1 MKRMN
6 LTLGKNI
13 LLEDHKVLIFNKIN
27 NLTAHLERVRLPDK
41 KIGFVPTMG
50 ALHQGHISLVEKA
63 KKEND
68 LVVVSIFVN
77 PSQFNN
83 PDDLKNYPRTPVEDH
98 LLLDKNK
105 ADIIFSPPV
114 EEINNYSN
122 TKKINSDLGNLANVM
137 EGIHRPGHFDGV
149 VQIVSRLF
157 DIVKPGRAYFG
168 EKDFQQ
174 LTIIKLM
181 TDKLKYPV
189 EIIAC
194 PTIREESGLA
204 MSSRNLK
211 LSEEGLK
218 NAAEISMVLNYVKD
232 NQWKFPV
239 DVLIKLATQMIES
252 SGKLKV
258 EYLEIADEET
268 LQRVQSWEQHK
279 HVRCFAAVY
288 CEDVRLIDNVSL
300 F

>member
-13 LLEDHKVLIFNKIN
+13 LLEEYKVLIFNKIN

-194 PTIREESGLA
+194 PTVREESGLA

-211 LSEEGLK
+211 LSKEGLK
-218 NAAEISMVLNYVKD
+218 NAAEISMVLNYVRD
-232 NQWKFPV
+232 NHGKFPV

-268 LQRVQSWEQHK
+268 LQPVQSWEQYK

-288 CEDVRLIDNVSL
+288 CEGVRLIDNVQL

>member
-13 LLEDHKVLIFNKIN
+13 LLEEYKVLIFNKIN

-194 PTIREESGLA
+194 PTVREESGLA

-232 NQWKFPV
+232 NHGKFPV
-239 DVLIKLATQMIES
+239 DILIKLATQMIES

-268 LQRVQSWEQHK
+268 LQPVQSWEQYK

-288 CEDVRLIDNVSL
+288 CEGVRLIDNVQL

>member
-1 MKRMN
+1 MN

-13 LLEDHKVLIFNKIN
+13 LLEEYKVLIFNKIN

-68 LVVVSIFVN
+68 LVVISIFVN

-83 PDDLKNYPRTPVEDH
+83 PDDLKNYPQTPVEDH

-149 VQIVSRLF
+149 IQIVSRLF

-211 LSEEGLK
+211 LSKEGLK

-232 NQWKFPV
+232 NHGKFPV

-268 LQRVQSWEQHK
+268 LQPVQSWEQYK

-288 CEDVRLIDNVSL
+288 CEGVRLIDNVQL

>member
-13 LLEDHKVLIFNKIN
+13 LLEEYKVLIFNKIN

-194 PTIREESGLA
+194 PTVREESGLA

-211 LSEEGLK
+211 LSKEGLK

-232 NQWKFPV
+232 NHGKFPV

-268 LQRVQSWEQHK
+268 LQPVQSWEQYK

-288 CEDVRLIDNVSL
+288 CEGVRLIDNVQL